1 MRSNV
6 YSSAQCFG
14 NLYITRQSAGAM
26 ISILLRAERFL
37 ETLVNEEAVD
47 TELPTSIEVSYDCD
61 YFGKDE
67 LEKLSGSQVQKTN
80 KIPAT
85 LTYRLNNSAKICE
98 IISLRFEN
106 NKTLPLKNE
115 LTNEKKMEW
124 FTCIVNAALRPR
136 LQYFSSDLFRVSPS
150 RDAAAFSVEFNPE

>member
-37 ETLVNEEAVD
+37 ETLVNEGAVD
-47 TELPTSIEVSYDCD
+47 TELPISIEVSYDCD

-67 LEKLSGSQVQKTN
+67 LEKLSGSQVQETN

-98 IISLRFEN
+98 LISLRFEN

-124 FTCIVNAALRPR
+124 FTCIVNAALRPC